1 MRNVLSLACFGL
13 VLFAGRTGLAQ
24 KKEAPVKERADHR
37 SELVWANGE
46 AGYQTIGL
54 RTFDANLEKLTVGL
68 IPTVG
73 NGPAVG
79 VGAGVRL
86 LFLTIGPRA
95 RVGFFHDD
103 SATRTVRDWQFW
115 TLDAELGL
123 RIPIGRLEPN
133 VTLAGGYAAV
143 GNLDDAVH
151 GLRGGLV
158 QIYGANARAGVGLDY
173 YVTRHMTIG
182 ADLTGELLFLS
193 RPGVPIKELAQ
204 PQKVGTRGPE
214 YLSGYGLSEGVST
227 SPID

>member
-1 MRNVLSLACFGL
+1 VE
-13 VLFAGRTGLAQ
+13 
-24 KKEAPVKERADHR
+24 KRADHR
-37 SELVWANGE
+37 SELVWVNGE
-46 AGYQTIGL
+46 AGYQTIDL

-73 NGPAVG
+73 SGPAVG

-103 SATRTVRDWQFW
+103 SATRTVSDWQFW

-133 VTLAGGYAAV
+133 VTLAGGYATV
-143 GNLDDAVH
+143 GSLDDAVA

-158 QIYGANARAGVGLDY
+158 QIHGANARAGVGLDY
-173 YVTRHMTIG
+173 YVARHITLG
-182 ADLTGELLFLS
+182 AALTGGLLFLS

-204 PQKVGTRGPE
+204 PQKVGTINEAKARLLEANGSSVGSS
-214 YLSGYGLSEGVST
+214 LTLTGGAGLHF
-227 SPID
+227 